1 VEKPVEKP
9 PYFFHKVF
17 IPKKVFHRLG
27 IFFHRKGGFFPQ
39 ILPTFPQICPSFPQV
54 RGKGGEPKIHKN
66 LQYLWFSMNKRGKTG
81 TDMKKLVALLGA
93 LVMAFLVM
101 LPAGALEIAD
111 IPDLP
116 ADDRTWVVDFAN
128 IISSA
133 TEGEISRKLDAIQ
146 TATGKSVRF
155 VTVPRID
162 FGQPAQEFLQELF
175 AKWFPTGGEDQA
187 LVLIVGED
195 HRTAWQAGEG
205 IKAVLSPALLQS
217 VIEETM
223 LPPVRSARFNQ
234 ALQEG
239 AKRLLAVLA
248 GEPDPGPPPVVAQVE
263 RKVAEPV
270 DAKTST
276 TWVLA
281 LLAGATIVPMATYF
295 LLQNK

>member
-1 VEKPVEKP
+1 
-9 PYFFHKVF
+9 
-17 IPKKVFHRLG
+17 
-27 IFFHRKGGFFPQ
+27 
-39 ILPTFPQICPSFPQV
+39 
-54 RGKGGEPKIHKN
+54 
-66 LQYLWFSMNKRGKTG
+66 
-81 TDMKKLVALLGA
+81 MKKLVALLGA

-175 AKWFPTGGEDQA
+175 AKWFPTGDDDQA

-205 IKAVLSPALLQS
+205 IKAVLSPALLES

-263 RKVAEPV
+263 KKVAEPV